1 MQTWTNDPLT
11 VCCFIKLMQESA
23 EGLTIQE
30 LPAPRKELQKAV
42 IDAAKEHI
50 VLTIAH
56 ATNLRETLLV
66 SDADVSATA
75 HQLYTLSA
83 FSVVVMM
90 SFYRREPSRRDI
102 THDYP
107 FQIDQAHS
115 EEVIASYKKTK
126 AFVVPIFIAISPTMG
141 LGTAKT
147 CAGSTQAGKLLT
159 DSSRHLLCDYMRTCL
174 KHGAFSMHT
183 IM

>member
-1 MQTWTNDPLT
+1 
-11 VCCFIKLMQESA
+11 MQESA

-56 ATNLRETLLV
+56 ATNLRETLHV

-90 SFYRREPSRRDI
+90 SFYR
-102 THDYP
+102 
-107 FQIDQAHS
+107 
-115 EEVIASYKKTK
+115 
-126 AFVVPIFIAISPTMG
+126 
-141 LGTAKT
+141 
-147 CAGSTQAGKLLT
+147 
-159 DSSRHLLCDYMRTCL
+159 
-174 KHGAFSMHT
+174 
-183 IM
+183 